1 MMLVRFTVCV
11 LVLFVA
17 LFDIRPLWAH
27 EGHIHVVTGTVTA
40 MNDSRLI
47 VNNINGRTVTIQL
60 DHSTR
65 DRATGKATSRAIVE
79 IGDRVVVDV
88 TEETDGLHAADVR
101 YQAVAPKTP

>member
-1 MMLVRFTVCV
+1 MTIVRFTVCV

-27 EGHIHVVTGTVTA
+27 EGHIHVVTGIVTA

-47 VNNINGRTVTIQL
+47 VNSIDGRTVTIQL
-60 DHSTR
+60 DYSTR
-65 DRATGKATSRAIVE
+65 YCATGEATSRAIVE

-88 TEETDGLHAADVR
+88 TEETDGLYAADVR